1 MADKESKEK
10 IEGLGI
16 SGFTLG
22 VLGII
27 FSGWVGLIISIVG
40 FMFCFVHQKR
50 QKNKLGKIGLILN
63 IIGIILSIAFIILSY
78 TVLGPLL
85 SKVATGA

>member
-1 MADKESKEK
+1 MADKEKV
-10 IEGLGI
+10 EGLGI

-27 FSGWVGLIISIVG
+27 LSGWVGLIISTVG
-40 FMFCFVHQKR
+40 FMFCFVQQKR
-50 QKNKLGKIGLILN
+50 HKDKMGRIGLILN
-63 IIGIILSIAFIILSY
+63 LIGFVLSAAFIILSY

-85 SKVATGA
+85 SKVSTGA

>member
-1 MADKESKEK
+1 MTDKEKT
-10 IEGLGI
+10 EGLGI

-27 FSGWVGLIISIVG
+27 FSGWMGLIISVVG
-40 FMFCFVHQKR
+40 FMFCFVQQKKH
-50 QKNKLGKIGLILN
+50 KNKLGKIGLILN
-63 IIGIILSIAFIILSY
+63 IIGVALSIAFIILSY

-85 SKVATGA
+85 SKVSGA

>member
-1 MADKESKEK
+1 MADKESREK
-10 IEGLGI
+10 IEGLGT

-22 VLGII
+22 VLGIV
-27 FSGWVGLIISIVG
+27 FSGWIGLIISIIG

-50 QKNKLGKIGLILN
+50 HKNKMGKIGLILN

-85 SKVATGA
+85 SQVSGA

>member
-1 MADKESKEK
+1 MADKEKT
-10 IEGLGI
+10 EGLGI

-27 FSGWVGLIISIVG
+27 FAGWVGLIISITG
-40 FMFCFVHQKR
+40 FMFCFVQQKR
-50 QKNKLGKIGLILN
+50 HKDKLGKIGLILN
-63 IIGIILSIAFIILSY
+63 IIGIVLSTAFIILSY

-85 SKVATGA
+85 SKVSGA